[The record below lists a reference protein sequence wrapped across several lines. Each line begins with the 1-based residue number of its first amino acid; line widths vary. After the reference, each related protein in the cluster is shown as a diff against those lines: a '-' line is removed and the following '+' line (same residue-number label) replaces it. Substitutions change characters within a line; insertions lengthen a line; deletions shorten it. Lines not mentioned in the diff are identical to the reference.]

1 MKTQYVCSKCGYI
14 TAKWLGQC
22 PECKEWNS
30 LEEQE
35 IENKKKNSLNIN
47 SNKRT
52 IVSGPK
58 IVARGFVPQAIIG
71 DIVENLE
78 NVAFDIVKKMINVEK
93 TA

>member
-35 IENKKKNSLNIN
+35 IENKKKNSLNVN
-47 SNKRT
+47 SNKST
-52 IVSGPK
+52 TS
-58 IVARGFVPQAIIG
+58 
-71 DIVENLE
+71 
-78 NVAFDIVKKMINVEK
+78 K
-93 TA
+93 TKQMS